1 MDVQGMAIMMA
12 FLLIF
17 INGMFLFASTMPAS
31 MHNDDTL
38 DFGLDN
44 NELSD
49 INRYLGGYVDD
60 ANYLKG
66 PDVNVADSAA
76 AATQDKS
83 FMTLFLSYL
92 TGAFA
97 AGTELFSL
105 AGMLFNIIG
114 GIFFGYLVWVD
125 ILLNPAWFAGV
136 FYLNLLVKAA
146 ITFIQF
152 FGIFYFVKDLFSI
165 GTGTRG

>member
-1 MDVQGMAIMMA
+1 MDGQGMAMMLA

-17 INGMFLFASTMPAS
+17 INTMFLFGSTMPAS
-31 MHNDDTL
+31 MHNDSTL
-38 DFGLDN
+38 NFGLDDN
-44 NELSD
+44 QMSD
-49 INRYLGGYVDD
+49 LNDYLGGYVDD
-60 ANYLKG
+60 ANSLKG
-66 PDVNVADSAA
+66 PDTNVADSAA

-92 TGAFA
+92 TGAIEA
-97 AGTELFSL
+97 TGNLFSL

-136 FYLNLLVKAA
+136 FYLNLGVKAA

-152 FGIFYFVKDLFSI
+152 FGIFYFEIRFSVFI
-165 GTGTRG
+165 IS